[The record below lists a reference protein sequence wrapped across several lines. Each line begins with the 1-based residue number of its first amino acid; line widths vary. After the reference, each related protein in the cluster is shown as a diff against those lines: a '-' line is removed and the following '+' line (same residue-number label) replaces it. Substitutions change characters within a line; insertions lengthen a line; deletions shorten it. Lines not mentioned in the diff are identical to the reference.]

1 MKAMCNGEDVQ
12 YRQHI
17 GGGHYVS
24 VTSGFKC
31 VDFRKFYMPYNQSGI
46 RPTKSGIAL
55 RLDEWAD
62 MRSTIQAVNDTHPTL
77 ATTLP
82 CYMETDHS
90 NQLTALDCRECYPF
104 FNAV

>member
-1 MKAMCNGEDVQ
+1 MFTKLLGVVDGMKAMCNGEDVQ

-31 VDFRKFYMPYNQSGI
+31 VDFRKFYMPYNQSDI
-46 RPTKSGIAL
+46 RPTKSGITL

-62 MRSTIQAVNDTHPTL
+62 MRSTIQAVVD
-77 ATTLP
+77 
-82 CYMETDHS
+82 MVVDQRK
-90 NQLTALDCRECYPF
+90 NQIKIIVLF
-104 FNAV
+104 QF

>member
-31 VDFRKFYMPYNQSGI
+31 VDFRKFYMPYNQSDI
-46 RPTKSGIAL
+46 RPTKSGIVL

-62 MRSTIQAVNDTHPTL
+62 MCSTIQAVNDTHPTL

-90 NQLTALDCRECYPF
+90 NQLAALDCRECYPF